1 MKWAKR
7 ALEILPFYW
16 NFRRYDYIASFFASF
31 HLWSDNFD
39 LSMFWEKC
47 PICKTPCSSV
57 SLALQFTKHSH
68 NPDNDMIYFMFNLTI
83 QKCYHNL
90 RELKNTTLMVRIY
103 LNYWIILRYF
113 LINDRNLK
121 IVSWYIEEY
130 QKQLQL
136 PFCSVLMR
144 VLVLWY
150 QNIKSDD
157 TFVKCGQNIKVC
169 CLDKIID
176 LIDLLPGRGLWKK
189 EKKYNRVYF
198 TGN

>member
-1 MKWAKR
+1 
-7 ALEILPFYW
+7 
-16 NFRRYDYIASFFASF
+16 
-31 HLWSDNFD
+31 
-39 LSMFWEKC
+39 MFWEKC
-47 PICKTPCSSV
+47 PICKTHCSSV
-57 SLALQFTKHSH
+57 SLALQFPKHSH
-68 NPDNDMIYFMFNLTI
+68 NSDNEMIYFMFNLTI
-83 QKCYHNL
+83 QKWYHNL
-90 RELKNTTLMVRIY
+90 RELKNTTLIVRIY
-103 LNYWIILRYF
+103 LKYWIILKYF

-169 CLDKIID
+169 CLDKIKFCFQ
-176 LIDLLPGRGLWKK
+176 LTTWTWAMKK
-189 EKKYNRVYF
+189 RKKL
-198 TGN
+198 